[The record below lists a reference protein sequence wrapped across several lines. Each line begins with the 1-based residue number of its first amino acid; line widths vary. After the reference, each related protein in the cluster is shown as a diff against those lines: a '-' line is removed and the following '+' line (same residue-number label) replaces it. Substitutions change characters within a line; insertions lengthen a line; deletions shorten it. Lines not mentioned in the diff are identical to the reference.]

1 MSKPIKGVA
10 DFFDKMEDHIRGSL
24 SRFPIPY
31 AMIGGIGIVLFWRG
45 VWHLAD
51 EINLNSLASMV
62 IGTVILLMGG
72 LFTSMFIGDHIIIS
86 GLKHE
91 KKVTD
96 LTEKEVETER
106 DILQHIKEDVDDVKS
121 KLK

>member
-1 MSKPIKGVA
+1 MSKPIKGVV

-51 EINLNSLASMV
+51 EINLNSLASLV
-62 IGTVILLMGG
+62 IGTVILLMAG
-72 LFTSMFIGDHIIIS
+72 LFTSMFIGDHIILS

-91 KKVTD
+91 KKITD
-96 LTEKEVETER
+96 LTEKEVETEK
-106 DILQHIKEDVDDVKS
+106 DLLEHIKEDVDDLKA

>member
-1 MSKPIKGVA
+1 MKKTV
-10 DFFDKMEDHIRGSL
+10 DFFDRVEDHIRGSL
-24 SRFPIPY
+24 SKYPIPY
-31 AMIGGIGIVLFWRG
+31 AIIGGIGIVLFWRG

-51 EINLNSLASMV
+51 EINLSSLASV
-62 IGTVILLMGG
+62 IIGTIILLLAG

-96 LTEKEVETER
+96 ITEKEVESEK
-106 DILQHIKEDVDDVKS
+106 DILQDIREDIHEVRS

>member
-1 MSKPIKGVA
+1 MKKTV
-10 DFFDKMEDHIRGSL
+10 DFFDRVEDHIRGSL
-24 SRFPIPY
+24 SKYPIHY
-31 AMIGGIGIVLFWRG
+31 AIIGGIGIVLFWRG

-51 EINLNSLASMV
+51 EINLSSLASV
-62 IGTVILLMGG
+62 IIGTIILLLAG

-96 LTEKEVETER
+96 ITEKEVESEK
-106 DILQHIKEDVDDVKS
+106 DILQDIREDIHEVRS

>member
-1 MSKPIKGVA
+1 MFKLMKKTV
-10 DFFDKMEDHIRGSL
+10 DFFDIVEDHIRGSL
-24 SRFPIPY
+24 SRYPIPY
-31 AMIGGIGIVLFWRG
+31 AIIGGIGIVLFWRG

-51 EINLNSLASMV
+51 DINLSSLASAI
-62 IGTVILLMGG
+62 IGTIILLLAG

-96 LTEKEVETER
+96 TTEKEVETEK
-106 DILQHIKEDVDDVKS
+106 DILQDIQEDLHKVRS

>member
-1 MSKPIKGVA
+1 MFKLMKKTV
-10 DFFDKMEDHIRGSL
+10 DFFDRVEDHIRGSL
-24 SRFPIPY
+24 SKYPIPY
-31 AMIGGIGIVLFWRG
+31 AIIGGIGIVLFWRG

-51 EINLNSLASMV
+51 EINLSSLASV
-62 IGTVILLMGG
+62 IIGTIILLLAG

-96 LTEKEVETER
+96 ITEKEVESEK
-106 DILQHIKEDVDDVKS
+106 DILQDIREDIHEVRS

>member
-1 MSKPIKGVA
+1 MSKVMKKVLG
-10 DFFDKMEDHIRGSL
+10 FFDKMEDHTRESL

-31 AMIGGIGIVLFWRG
+31 ALIGGIGIVLFWRG

-96 LTEKEVETER
+96 LTEREVETEKDLLE
-106 DILQHIKEDVDDVKS
+106 DIRKDVDDVKA